1 MEEASKM
8 KVSHYQTAGLDFL
21 MEELAI
27 VLPAGYEEIILEKQ
41 SSRRE
46 SRFFEIRREAT
57 GAIILRY
64 SHEALI
70 YRGLFVGYPRLLA
83 SEEATYREETP
94 ILEVSY
100 SLDASRN
107 GVMQVANAKKFIAY
121 LAVMGYTT
129 LYLYTEDTYE
139 VANLPYF
146 GYLRGAYSAE
156 EIKEIV
162 AFAAL
167 FGMEV
172 VPAIQTLAHLTQFLK
187 WFPNQELQDDGNTLL
202 IGEEKV
208 YEAIEKMLAS
218 CQQLYQTK
226 RIHLGMDEAYQAGL
240 GRYLSLHGYQDRTT
254 LMIQHMQRVLAL
266 VAKYDLEPLIWSDF
280 IYKLL
285 DETQV
290 DRYYNPAFQLKAEAA
305 ATLPAGLTYVH
316 WDYGSDTAEAYE
328 TVIDHHLAF
337 CDLDHYVLATGAH
350 MWNSLAPNHGK
361 TERIIAAAVAACHR
375 KGVKEVMLT
384 TWGDDGQETEHW
396 HSLLGGAY
404 LAECVYNPE
413 KRAEETTMAVAG
425 VCDTLLGEGSY
436 RWLSALRYFDEVDT
450 VTPDNLNMTNIS
462 KLLLWQDPLVGL
474 YDFHVA
480 AHNKQADRTLGQY
493 YQQLATDLATEGD
506 QAPKDPTIA
515 LIRER
520 YRQLAEVLAGKAEL
534 GVHLQEA
541 RKKKNPGELQKLRG
555 LCLTLATQVEELAE
569 SHEAIWMATYKSY
582 GWEVLEQRYAGVAH
596 RLRRVAR
603 RITNYLA
610 GTDELLELVEERLPF
625 MATSIPIEIS
635 GFTYRQT
642 SVSGYC

>member
-83 SEEATYREETP
+83 SEKATYREETP

-107 GVMQVANAKKFIAY
+107 GVMQVATAKKFIAY

-139 VANLPYF
+139 VADLPYF

-218 CQQLYQTK
+218 
-226 RIHLGMDEAYQAGL
+226 
-240 GRYLSLHGYQDRTT
+240 
-254 LMIQHMQRVLAL
+254 
-266 VAKYDLEPLIWSDF
+266 
-280 IYKLL
+280 
-285 DETQV
+285 
-290 DRYYNPAFQLKAEAA
+290 
-305 ATLPAGLTYVH
+305 
-316 WDYGSDTAEAYE
+316 
-328 TVIDHHLAF
+328 
-337 CDLDHYVLATGAH
+337 
-350 MWNSLAPNHGK
+350 
-361 TERIIAAAVAACHR
+361 
-375 KGVKEVMLT
+375 
-384 TWGDDGQETEHW
+384 
-396 HSLLGGAY
+396 
-404 LAECVYNPE
+404 
-413 KRAEETTMAVAG
+413 
-425 VCDTLLGEGSY
+425 
-436 RWLSALRYFDEVDT
+436 
-450 VTPDNLNMTNIS
+450 
-462 KLLLWQDPLVGL
+462 
-474 YDFHVA
+474 
-480 AHNKQADRTLGQY
+480 
-493 YQQLATDLATEGD
+493 
-506 QAPKDPTIA
+506 
-515 LIRER
+515 
-520 YRQLAEVLAGKAEL
+520 
-534 GVHLQEA
+534 
-541 RKKKNPGELQKLRG
+541 
-555 LCLTLATQVEELAE
+555 
-569 SHEAIWMATYKSY
+569 
-582 GWEVLEQRYAGVAH
+582 
-596 RLRRVAR
+596 
-603 RITNYLA
+603 
-610 GTDELLELVEERLPF
+610 
-625 MATSIPIEIS
+625 
-635 GFTYRQT
+635 
-642 SVSGYC
+642 